1 MFTLQLSS
9 PRHKRALDANPQTL
23 KQAILVA
30 KDYFRNCHHNS
41 TDHSIQIFDNGRL
54 VSTVKW
60 ALVAE
65 TSV

>member
-9 PRHKRALDANPQTL
+9 PRHKRALDMDSNSL
-23 KQAILVA
+23 ILSIRAA
-30 KDYFRNCHHNS
+30 KDVLKDLS